1 MIREYIRV
9 WRARGW
15 MKKNMPFLIS
25 WHAYVGYELDLFK
38 SFKKPASIK
47 EVAAARELEYDL
59 LKQWVEVG
67 VILKHFKKISG
78 ERVKTIKKWKL
89 PKSKSNRFSSGIILK
104 EMMELHIPSLLA
116 YPDLLRNQ
124 KKQHF
129 DTDVHGPTV
138 AKTSTLLEQLAYPKV
153 EKVMKKYKVD
163 SVLDV
168 GCGEAGY
175 LRKLAK
181 KFPDKKMVGVELN
194 EEVAR
199 NARGV
204 VEGHSNIEILNKDIN
219 EYQPDDHFKLVM
231 ANNLLHYIEPEARA
245 GFFQNAA
252 QWIKKNGA
260 LSVITPLQKPKH
272 GKEFSSAFNS
282 FFMTFDNLYP
292 VPTEKELKDFAKKSG
307 LKMTSIDPIVKEGG
321 WYIAVFKK

>member
-15 MKKNMPFLIS
+15 MKQNMPFLRS

-38 SFKKPASIK
+38 SFKKPASIR
-47 EVAAARELEYDL
+47 EVAAERELEQDL
-59 LKQWVEVG
+59 LEQWVEVG
-67 VILKHFKKISG
+67 IILKHFKRISA
-78 ERVKTIKKWKL
+78 EKVKTIKKWKL

-104 EMMELHIPSLLA
+104 EMMELHIPSMLA

-124 KKQHF
+124 NKQHF
-129 DTDVHGPTV
+129 DTKVHGPTV

-153 EKVMKKYKVD
+153 EKVIKKYNVD
-163 SVLDV
+163 SILDV

-181 KFPDKKMVGVELN
+181 KYPDKTMVGVELN
-194 EEVAR
+194 EEVAD
-199 NARGV
+199 NARDAV
-204 VEGHSNIEILNKDIN
+204 VDHENIKILNKDIN
-219 EYQPDDHFKLVM
+219 EYQPKDRYKLVM
-231 ANNLLHYIEPEARA
+231 ANNLLHYIEPDERA

-260 LSVITPLQKPKH
+260 LSIITPIQKPKH

-292 VPTEKELKDFAKKSG
+292 VPTEKDLKGFAKESG
-307 LKMTSIDPIVKEGG
+307 LKMVSINPIIKEGG

>member
-1 MIREYIRV
+1 MIREYVRV

-38 SFKKPASIK
+38 SFEKPASIE

-67 VILKHFKKISG
+67 IILKHFKRLSG
-78 ERVKTIKKWKL
+78 EKVRTMKKWKL

-116 YPDLLRNQ
+116 YPELLRNQ
-124 KKQHF
+124 TKQHF
-129 DTDVHGPTV
+129 DSSVHGPTV

-153 EKVMKKYKVD
+153 EKVMKKYNVD

-181 KFPDKKMVGVELN
+181 KFPHKKMVGVEVN
-194 EEVAR
+194 EEVA
-199 NARGV
+199 NSARKI
-204 VEGHSNIEILNKDIN
+204 VEEHGNIEILNKDIN
-219 EYQPDDHFKLVM
+219 EYQPEDRFKLVM
-231 ANNLLHYIEPEARA
+231 ANNLLHYIEPDERA

-260 LSVITPLQKPKH
+260 LSIITPIQKPKH

-292 VPTEKELKDFAKKSG
+292 VPTERDLQGFAEKSG
-307 LKMTSIDPIVKEGG
+307 LKMMSLDPIIKEGG

>member
-15 MKKNMPFLIS
+15 MKKNMPFLRS
-25 WHAYVGYELDLFK
+25 WHAYVGYELDLFQ

-47 EVAAARELEYDL
+47 EVAAERDLEADL

-67 VILKHFKKISG
+67 LILKHFKRVSSEK
-78 ERVKTIKKWKL
+78 VKTIKRWKL

-116 YPDLLRNQ
+116 YPELLRNQ
-124 KKQHF
+124 SKQHF
-129 DTDVHGPTV
+129 DSSVHGPTV
-138 AKTSTLLEQLAYPKV
+138 AKTSSLLEQLAYPKV

-163 SVLDV
+163 AVLDV

-175 LRKLAK
+175 LEKLAR
-181 KFPDKKMVGVELN
+181 KFPDKKMVGVEVN
-194 EEVAR
+194 GEVAA
-199 NARGV
+199 NAEEAVAEHG
-204 VEGHSNIEILNKDIN
+204 NIEIINKDIN
-219 EYQPDDHFKLVM
+219 EYNPKDTFKMVM
-231 ANNLLHYIEPEARA
+231 ANNLLHYIEPKERDS
-245 GFFQNAA
+245 FFQNAA
-252 QWIKKNGA
+252 KWIKKNGT
-260 LSVITPLQKPKH
+260 LSIITPIQRPKH

-292 VPTEKELKDFAKKSG
+292 VPTEKDLKAFAKRAG
-307 LKMTSIDPIVKEGG
+307 LKTMSIDPIVKEGG

>member
-15 MKKNMPFLIS
+15 MKQNMPFLRS

-38 SFKKPASIK
+38 SFNKPASIK
-47 EVAAARELEYDL
+47 KVAAERELEYDL

-67 VILKHFKKISG
+67 IILKHFKRMSAEK
-78 ERVKTIKKWKL
+78 VKTIKKWKL

-116 YPDLLRNQ
+116 YPELLRNQ
-124 KKQHF
+124 SKQHF
-129 DTDVHGPTV
+129 DSTVHGPTV
-138 AKTSTLLEQLAYPKV
+138 AKTSSLLEQLAYPKI

-163 SVLDV
+163 SIIDV

-175 LRKLAK
+175 LRKLSK
-181 KFPDKKMVGVELN
+181 KFPDKKMVGVEVN
-194 EEVAR
+194 EEVADNAR
-199 NARGV
+199 NAVKEHG
-204 VEGHSNIEILNKDIN
+204 NIEILNKDIN
-219 EYQPDDHFKLVM
+219 EYQPESKYKLVM
-231 ANNLLHYIEPEARA
+231 ANNLLHYIEPGDRT

-252 QWIKKNGA
+252 QWIKKNGV
-260 LSVITPLQKPKH
+260 LSIITPIQKPKH

-292 VPTEKELKDFAKKSG
+292 VPTEKDLKSFAKESG
-307 LKMTSIDPIVKEGG
+307 LKMVSIDPIIKEGG